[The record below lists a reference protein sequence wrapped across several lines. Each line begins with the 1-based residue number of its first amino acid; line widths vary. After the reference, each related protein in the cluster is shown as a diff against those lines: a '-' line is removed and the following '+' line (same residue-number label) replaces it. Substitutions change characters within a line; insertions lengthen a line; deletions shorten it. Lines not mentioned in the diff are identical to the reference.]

1 MMVIGRVKGHRGT
14 NGEMTVLIHEG
25 EAVEW
30 EGLERV
36 WLAQG
41 DADPRP
47 FPIASHRS
55 YRDRLVLR
63 LAGIEDANGAAR
75 LRGARVL
82 VPLDEAPRTEDD
94 TWYHAELEGMAV
106 RDEVGTAIGTVRAV
120 VITGGV
126 DLLAVCAVGA
136 AEDEEEILIPFTKSI
151 VLDVDTQART
161 LVVRPPEGL
170 LDLNRERD
178 GDSGGVS

>member
-30 EGLERV
+30 ETLDRV
-36 WLAQG
+36 WLALG

-63 LAGIEDANGAAR
+63 LAGIEDGNAAAR

-82 VPLDEAPRTEDD
+82 VPLDEAPGTDDD

-106 RDEVGTAIGTVRAV
+106 RDESGTAIGTVRALV
-120 VITGGV
+120 TTAGA
-126 DLLAVCAVGA
+126 DLLSICAVGA
-136 AEDEEEILIPFTKSI
+136 DDDEEEILIPFTKSI
-151 VLDVDTQART
+151 VLDVDTETQT
-161 LVVRPPEGL
+161 IVVRPPEGL
-170 LDLNRERD
+170 LELNREHGD
-178 GDSGGVS
+178 DSGGAS